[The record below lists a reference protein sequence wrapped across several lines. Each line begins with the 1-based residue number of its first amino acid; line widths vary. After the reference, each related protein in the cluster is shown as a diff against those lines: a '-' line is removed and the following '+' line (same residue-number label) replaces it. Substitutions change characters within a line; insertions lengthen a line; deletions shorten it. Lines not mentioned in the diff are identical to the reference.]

1 MQAYARSELAPA
13 APGFYDRQ
21 RRRRRSRASAG
32 EFAAPVGEAPTQS
45 AAMALAAL
53 LLDELD
59 DDALR
64 ALARRLAPHLS
75 ELEGPNQQAHIA
87 YTVRSLA
94 GELDVSP
101 KAVRCAIR
109 RGELRAVKRGSRWII
124 ASDAVAEWATASEPR
139 HARTRGCPASTLKTA
154 GPSLRSVLCGGG
166 AR

>member
-1 MQAYARSELAPA
+1 
-13 APGFYDRQ
+13 
-21 RRRRRSRASAG
+21 
-32 EFAAPVGEAPTQS
+32 
-45 AAMALAAL
+45 MALAAL

-64 ALARRLAPHLS
+64 ALARRLAPHLGQ
-75 ELEGPNQQAHIA
+75 LEAPNQHARIA

-94 GELDVSP
+94 AELGLSP

-124 ASDAVAEWATASEPR
+124 ASDAVADWATASEPR
-139 HARTRGCPASTLKTA
+139 RARSGGCPASAPKAA